1 MNILQACLFYGDF
14 SELKKLPE
22 IMVEGID
29 VEEVECTM
37 VAETIL
43 EDVPQ

>member
-22 IMVEGID
+22 ID

-43 EDVPQ
+43 DDQ